1 MPALPLPLLYRR
13 AALPGA
19 GASLPACRP
28 AAIPT
33 VYTRWRRAPP
43 HMGTVRCAAQYRRFR
58 GSLPAAIATSALL
71 VVAAAAALHLGDA
84 PRADAFA
91 YIYPGGDLDKVVPA
105 GSCDRG
111 RFMVVEDNLS
121 LIPEGGLEVL
131 FDVAGEASQFI
142 TLHPTSLKL
151 TADRSKNFTTLYVSV
166 PAGTPAQIYAGD
178 ITAQPVTTTS
188 QTIKLRYSFNIT
200 VTADPPPADKDCT
213 LPDIPAPAPKSAPET
228 SGEELARE
236 LAQSEPS
243 VQIVDDPELSD
254 SPTREEQERD
264 DEEARLAY
272 EEEQR
277 AAAAAAAAAAAEDAG
292 LEAQQPETPPPV
304 EPATPPPVEPA
315 TPPPVEPAT
324 PAQLPLAD
332 FVDPDADPTSYVKR
346 YVNEEEYFAWFH
358 ATYPEYVN
366 VCDAVGLEPDCV
378 ETYNAGAGKQAVPA
392 CGPGT
397 VMRDGKCVAEKAAS
411 DDDDG
416 EGGGGCL
423 IATAAYGT
431 ELAPHVQHL
440 RELRDSSLLQTSS
453 GSSFM
458 SAFNAAYYAL
468 SPAVAD
474 LERQSPAFRESVR
487 LLITPMI
494 LSVHAVMSAAPGG
507 AGGDGPASEA
517 SILLYGA
524 ASLVLVAGMYVAAPA
539 LAARAIHRAAAARR
553 RAA

>member
-1 MPALPLPLLYRR
+1 MPVLPLLHRR

-19 GASLPACRP
+19 GASLPPCRP

-43 HMGTVRCAAQYRRFR
+43 HMDTVRCAAQYRRFR

-111 RFMVVEDNLS
+111 RFMVSEENPS
-121 LIPEGGLEVL
+121 NIPEGGLQVL

-142 TLHPTSLKL
+142 TLHPASLKL
-151 TADRSKNFTTLYVSV
+151 TADRSKNFTTLYISV

-178 ITAQPVTTTS
+178 ITAEPVTSTS
-188 QTIKLRYSFNIT
+188 QTIKLRHSFNIT
-200 VTADPPPADKDCT
+200 VTADPPPADKDCA

-228 SGEELARE
+228 SGEELA
-236 LAQSEPS
+236 QSAPS

-272 EEEQR
+272 EEEQQQR
-277 AAAAAAAAAAAEDAG
+277 AAAAAEDA
-292 LEAQQPETPPPV
+292 QQPAAPPV
-304 EPATPPPVEPA
+304 EPATPPPVEPETA
-315 TPPPVEPAT
+315 PPVEPAT

-358 ATYPEYVN
+358 ATYPEYVS

-378 ETYNAGAGKQAVPA
+378 EAYNAEEGKQAVPA

-411 DDDDG
+411 DDDDGG

-539 LAARAIHRAAAARR
+539 LAARAIYRAAAARR